1 MNLIETE
8 NWCNFKFQNNYCVN
22 LLRKTKKQNYEALSV
37 NNVIDSQTF
46 WKTVKPYFSCKGS
59 NSNGITSLENANS
72 IVTDDKYV
80 AKTMNNFF
88 INITKNINLK
98 PCKDSSQTDIN
109 VITSNFDSH
118 MSIKKVKESLPK
130 RDFFSRSF

>member
-59 NSNGITSLENANS
+59 NSNGITLLGNANS
-72 IVTDDKYV
+72 IVTDDKDV

-109 VITSNFDSH
+109 AITSNFDSH
-118 MSIKKVKESLPK
+118 MSIK
-130 RDFFSRSF
+130 R

>member
-59 NSNGITSLENANS
+59 NSNGITLLENANS
-72 IVTDDKYV
+72 IVTDDKDV

-98 PCKDSSQTDIN
+98 PFKDSSQTYIN

-118 MSIKKVKESLPK
+118 MSIKKVK
-130 RDFFSRSF
+130 